1 MNILFLSIG
10 EFNSIYQ
17 REIYPDF
24 LREFVNRGHEV
35 YIVSSLEKRKEK
47 ETEIITEGHAHLL
60 KVKIGNITKTTLVE
74 KGIST
79 VLLER
84 QYKSAIKKY
93 LSDIKVDLIMYSTPP
108 ITLAGVIKYAKKY
121 YKAKTYL
128 LLKDIFPQN
137 AVDLGILAQN
147 GVKGLIYHFFRN
159 KEINLYRVSDY
170 IGCMSPANVRYLLSN
185 NPEVDKSTVE
195 VCPNSI
201 DVRDMR
207 VDVDTR
213 KRIRD
218 KYEIP
223 LDRKVLVYG
232 GNLGKPQ
239 GIDFLIDCLS
249 NQKEND
255 SVFFLIVGDGTEYQ
269 KLYDYME
276 TEKPFNA
283 KLMKR
288 LPKDDYDKMIAACDV
303 GMIFLDHRFTIPNF
317 PSRLLAYMQASLPVL
332 ACTDPNTDI
341 GEVIVEGGFGWWCES
356 NDVEAFSKLMKEVTN
371 SNLIQLG
378 INGKKYLEDHYTV
391 DNAYKIV
398 AKSLNWM

>member
-35 YIVSSLEKRKEK
+35 YIVSSLEKRKGK
-47 ETEIITEGHAHLL
+47 ETQIITEGHAHLL
-60 KVKIGNITKTTLVE
+60 KVKIGNITKTNLVE

-137 AVDLGILAQN
+137 AVNLGMLSKN
-147 GVKGLIYHFFRN
+147 GVKGLIYYFFRN

-185 NPEVDKSTVE
+185 NPKVDKSIVE

-213 KRIRD
+213 KQIRD

-276 TEKPFNA
+276 TEKPSNA
-283 KLMKR
+283 KLMKK

-356 NDVEAFSKLMKEVTN
+356 NDVEAFSKLMQEVTN
-371 SNLIQLG
+371 SNLVQLG
-378 INGKKYLEDHYTV
+378 INGKKYLENHYTV
-391 DNAYKIV
+391 GNAYKIV
-398 AKSLNWM
+398 VKSLNWM

>member
-1 MNILFLSIG
+1 M
-10 EFNSIYQ
+10 
-17 REIYPDF
+17 
-24 LREFVNRGHEV
+24 
-35 YIVSSLEKRKEK
+35 
-47 ETEIITEGHAHLL
+47 L

-239 GIDFLIDCLS
+239 GIDFLIDCL
-249 NQKEND
+249 
-255 SVFFLIVGDGTEYQ
+255 F
-269 KLYDYME
+269 
-276 TEKPFNA
+276 
-283 KLMKR
+283 
-288 LPKDDYDKMIAACDV
+288 
-303 GMIFLDHRFTIPNF
+303 
-317 PSRLLAYMQASLPVL
+317 
-332 ACTDPNTDI
+332 
-341 GEVIVEGGFGWWCES
+341 
-356 NDVEAFSKLMKEVTN
+356 
-371 SNLIQLG
+371 
-378 INGKKYLEDHYTV
+378 
-391 DNAYKIV
+391 
-398 AKSLNWM
+398 